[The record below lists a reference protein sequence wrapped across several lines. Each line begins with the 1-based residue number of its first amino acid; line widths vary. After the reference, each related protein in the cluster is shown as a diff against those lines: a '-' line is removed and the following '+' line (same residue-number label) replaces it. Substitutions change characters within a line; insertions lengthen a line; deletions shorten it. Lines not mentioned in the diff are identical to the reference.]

1 MFKHCSLFRHWQ
13 PLILELCLGFQA
25 NGFAGVN
32 MIVKELSPWTG
43 EFKSARQ
50 ECAYRHSAAAQERLQ
65 IRLIW
70 GLSTL
75 FFCYY
80 GLFDSCSG
88 PFFLGFSGLL
98 LFRAT
103 IVVVGSFIVFLS
115 CVRLSWQLL
124 DKCTW
129 AVLIV
134 VALLYAALVLLRN
147 SSDRDL
153 SGALI
158 LVIGIYLFSPNQF
171 WRICFNGV
179 FFSSAFVFVEYL
191 LSNGKTLWWLGSSYL
206 LPANILAV
214 VCLARINYLQRLRF
228 IQGNRLEAEVEVR
241 KAAEAALIEAHHRS
255 ESLLLNILPRLIVE
269 KLKKGDEMIASHYKE
284 ATVLFADIV
293 GFTGLAER
301 LDTRELIYFLNSVFC
316 QFDGLAEKHGL
327 EKIKTVG
334 DAYMAVAGVPEPN
347 LSHAI
352 AAVAMAVEMQS
363 EMIGLSEQLGF
374 PVQLR
379 IGIHTGPLVAGVIGR
394 KKFAYDVWG
403 DTVNTAS
410 RLESHSQPGN
420 ILVSALT
427 RRHIGTCFKC
437 SDVKSISIKGK
448 GKILSY
454 LVYGKQGA
462 DHIYQGEIE

>member
-1 MFKHCSLFRHWQ
+1 
-13 PLILELCLGFQA
+13 LEFQA

-70 GLSTL
+70 ALSTL

-88 PFFLGFSGLL
+88 PFFMGFSGLL

-103 IVVVGSFIVFLS
+103 IVIVGSFIVFLS

-134 VALLYAALVLLRN
+134 VALLYAALVFLRN
-147 SSDRDL
+147 
-153 SGALI
+153 
-158 LVIGIYLFSPNQF
+158 
-171 WRICFNGV
+171 
-179 FFSSAFVFVEYL
+179 
-191 LSNGKTLWWLGSSYL
+191 WWLGSSYL

-462 DHIYQGEIE
+462 DRIYQGEIE